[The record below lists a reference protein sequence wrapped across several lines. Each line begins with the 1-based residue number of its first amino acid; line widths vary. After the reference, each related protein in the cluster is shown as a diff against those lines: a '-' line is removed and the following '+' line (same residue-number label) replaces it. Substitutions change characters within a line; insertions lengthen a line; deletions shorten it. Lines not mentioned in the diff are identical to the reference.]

1 MVHPAAAGGSR
12 AGRGAAGGCPD
23 GVRRLEA
30 QAQFPDPGG
39 NPAAAAMKGRPLAFF
54 DFDGTLVSSNVVTQY
69 AFFVRRLPGRA
80 RVWWKQ
86 GRMLVRAPAWLA
98 LEFWSRR
105 RFNEAFFREYRGMRE
120 DWLRG
125 LAEPLFEEVI
135 RPAIYPGA
143 AGLVAADRERGYR
156 TVLVTG
162 SLDVALEPVVRHF
175 GFDEVISNTLLYDQG
190 AATGRL
196 AGPLIAG
203 QEKVEAMA
211 KLCREQGVGME
222 QARAYSDS
230 FSDRGMLEAVGQP
243 AAVNPDRRLRRLA
256 LERGWPVLALKEGR
270 NGNARA

>member
-1 MVHPAAAGGSR
+1 
-12 AGRGAAGGCPD
+12 
-23 GVRRLEA
+23 
-30 QAQFPDPGG
+30 
-39 NPAAAAMKGRPLAFF
+39 MKGRPLAFF